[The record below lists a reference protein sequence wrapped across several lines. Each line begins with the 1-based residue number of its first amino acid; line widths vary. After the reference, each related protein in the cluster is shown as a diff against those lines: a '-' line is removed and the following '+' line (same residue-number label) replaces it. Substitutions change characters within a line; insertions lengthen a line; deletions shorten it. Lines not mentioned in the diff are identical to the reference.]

1 MCEGEWEWER
11 ERQNIKWRKA
21 QKIWQSLQRMTERTH
36 TEERERDSDAPEENG
51 KLNYTVVMVVSWYP
65 VIKPKQKWNRIKTTV
80 KENKHQSNS
89 EFYFIHREKWRS
101 HCTYK

>member
-1 MCEGEWEWER
+1 MKSAKDMAKEMFISTTNDWKKT
-11 ERQNIKWRKA
+11 Q
-21 QKIWQSLQRMTERTH
+21 
-36 TEERERDSDAPEENG
+36 RERDRDAPEENG

-89 EFYFIHREKWRS
+89 EFYF
-101 HCTYK
+101 HCTHK